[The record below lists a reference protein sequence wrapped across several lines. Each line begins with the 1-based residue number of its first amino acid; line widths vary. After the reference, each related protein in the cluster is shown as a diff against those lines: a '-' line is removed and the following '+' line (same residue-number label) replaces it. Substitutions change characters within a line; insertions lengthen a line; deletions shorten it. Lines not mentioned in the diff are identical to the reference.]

1 MRACLKW
8 IQILMLLLAPS
19 AFAKK
24 TADKAPACEKPA
36 HFRDADL
43 NALKKKF
50 DEFVIYI
57 WSPYMP
63 LSAEGRRHI
72 EAWAKEIQIPST
84 VTVLDPSQRICHE
97 KAGELAD
104 PSFDS
109 KELIEA
115 RALNHY
121 PTMVYYRKGVL
132 RAMVPG
138 FDDAEKFKKR
148 IADLRKGSAP

>member
-1 MRACLKW
+1 MRACLKL
-8 IQILMLLLAPS
+8 IQILMLLAAPS
-19 AFAKK
+19 ALAKK
-24 TADKAPACEKPA
+24 KMDPTSACEKPA

-43 NALKKKF
+43 DALKKKH
-50 DEFVIYI
+50 DEFIIYI

-63 LSAEGRRHI
+63 LSVEGRRHI
-72 EAWAKEIQIPST
+72 ETWAQEIQIPAT

-97 KAGELAD
+97 KTGALAD

-132 RAMVPG
+132 KAMVPG
-138 FDDAEKFKKR
+138 FDDAEKFKNR
-148 IADLRKGSAP
+148 IADLRKGSPQ